1 MQRRRNVSAFLFIRH
16 RSRQSAAMPCMIQNL
31 GNITGTEP

>member
-1 MQRRRNVSAFLFIRH
+1 MQRHRNVSAFFVYQAKGITICR
-16 RSRQSAAMPCMIQNL
+16 RAMIQNL